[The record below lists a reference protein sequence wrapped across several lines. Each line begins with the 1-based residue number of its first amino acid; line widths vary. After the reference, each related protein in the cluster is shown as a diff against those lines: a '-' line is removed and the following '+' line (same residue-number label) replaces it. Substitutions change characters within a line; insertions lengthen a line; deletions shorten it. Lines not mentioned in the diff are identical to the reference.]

1 MPLNRDK
8 LLFDRLWHDG
18 KNWWMWDGKRF
29 KKETVATVRYICIHQ
44 LSTVFER
51 LRAEL
56 ETELSKTTDEEEVA
70 KLEKLLKS
78 LKKYN
83 TAHEVDQ
90 TLKIMQGEMFL
101 DLAEKLDS
109 NPDILNVQNG
119 VINLRTGQ
127 LDIHRPEYLC
137 TKMANVNY
145 KVGPKAH
152 G

>member
-1 MPLNRDK
+1 VPLNDDK
-8 LLFDRLWHDG
+8 LVYDRLWHDG

-29 KKETVATVRYICIHQ
+29 KQQKVATVWYVCIHQ
-44 LSTVFER
+44 LSTVYGR

-56 ETELSKTTDEEEVA
+56 ETKLNETTNKEEEA
-70 KLEKLLKS
+70 KFEKLLKS
-78 LKKYN
+78 LKSYN
-83 TAHEVDQ
+83 TTHEVDQ

-109 NPDILNVQNG
+109 NPDILNVRNG
-119 VINLRTGQ
+119 VINLRTGH

-137 TKMANVNY
+137 TKMADVNY
-145 KVGPKAH
+145 KVRPKAH